1 MAYTN
6 DVPSHFI
13 FNILDEYE
21 IHIMSCSV
29 RGSSRTQ
36 RTLSQQQPFI
46 LFPFHIIHL
55 YNILFRSLPLS
66 LCLSVSSSLSFF
78 LCMFRSLYIYLF
90 FLDVAAVVLPSN
102 ASYILYCFEFY

>member
-66 LCLSVSSSLSFF
+66 LSLCLFFPVILSVHVSLPLHLSLLSGRSRCSSSFKRF
-78 LCMFRSLYIYLF
+78 IYI
-90 FLDVAAVVLPSN
+90 
-102 ASYILYCFEFY
+102 ILL